1 MGLLPNPQPQGPPF
15 RFGGAWGVGGGGDD
29 AAGEAEPGRCPRR
42 ACGVGVPAMCAWG
55 WRLRAR
61 GVGVPALHVRSVPRE
76 VRGDG
81 VPIVHVRSLPPRP
94 ECVGSLP
101 SLCRGG
107 RCPRGSVPAAPG
119 CSRGS
124 PKARLALGWGRHLW
138 CRQVNAWGMLG
149 VSLWLGGGGWRS
161 SGATGPGVWG
171 LSGGWL
177 GTCARD
183 PALPHGDP
191 LPGQGPSQGWMP
203 LLCPAA
209 ACPCPDPCRLS
220 VGCVVPLGWPVAV
233 PAARS
238 STMGLVSLRA
248 ALKDPAS
255 TVSLPLGSCVLPG
268 PTQSQGRPRPWGTG
282 REWRHLSEIPRE
294 RRHECLL
301 AARHCC
307 TGRGGFGGAMC
318 RMGRGR
324 AALRVW
330 VVCRG

>member
-1 MGLLPNPQPQGPPF
+1 MPTGVSAGSPGVLTGQPQGQ
-15 RFGGAWGVGGGGDD
+15 AGVGL
-29 AAGEAEPGRCPRR
+29 GEAF
-42 ACGVGVPAMCAWG
+42 VVPAGQCMGNAG
-55 WRLRAR
+55 
-61 GVGVPALHVRSVPRE
+61 GVTV
-76 VRGDG
+76 
-81 VPIVHVRSLPPRP
+81 
-94 ECVGSLP
+94 VG
-101 SLCRGG
+101 
-107 RCPRGSVPAAPG
+107 
-119 CSRGS
+119 
-124 PKARLALGWGRHLW
+124 
-138 CRQVNAWGMLG
+138 
-149 VSLWLGGGGWRS
+149 GGGGWRS

-177 GTCARD
+177 GTGARD